1 MNAYRRGLPALAL
14 AVLSL
19 TWGYT
24 WVVAKL
30 GLQ

>member
-1 MNAYRRGLPALAL
+1 MNSYRRWLPAIAL

-24 WVVAKL
+24 WVLAFVPCS
-30 GLQ
+30 